1 MSIKATSLPR
11 PMTPPG
17 FPPASAR
24 RVKSKLS
31 FGVVCSS
38 NINRS
43 MEAHLVLSNAGLTTE
58 SYGTGTQVRL
68 PGRTAMEPQIF
79 KFGTPYS
86 DMYQSLITD
95 DAAYFSRNGVLQLCR
110 RGASVK
116 RAPCRWQDTSTEA
129 ISQHDVVIAF
139 EERIFD
145 AMIEDMQL
153 REPTEEFSPIHVI
166 CLDTKDNP
174 HEAALQGQVALD
186 LCWRLENSHD
196 LQVEAAEI
204 INQFQE
210 ERATVTPIK
219 VLYQV
224 CYL

>member
-1 MSIKATSLPR
+1 MSFKPNPLPR
-11 PMTPPG
+11 PSTPPG
-17 FPPASAR
+17 FPPTSAR

-31 FGVVCSS
+31 YGVVCSS

-43 MEAHLVLSNAGLTTE
+43 MEAHLVLGNAGLTTE

-68 PGRTAMEPQIF
+68 PGRTAMEPRIF
-79 KFGTPYS
+79 KFGTPYA
-86 DMYQSLITD
+86 DMYQSLATD
-95 DAAYFSRNGVLQLCR
+95 DATYFSRNGVLQLCR
-110 RGASVK
+110 RGAAVK

-129 ISQHDVVIAF
+129 ISKHDVAIAF

-145 AMIEDMQL
+145 AIIEDMQL
-153 REPTEEFSPIHVI
+153 REPTEDFKPIHVI

-186 LCWRLENSHD
+186 LCWRLENSND
-196 LQVEAAEI
+196 LQMEAAEI

-210 ERATVTPIK
+210 ERANVTPIK